1 MVGSGFWP
9 RRREEGH
16 FEVSL
21 QIILANR
28 GDQKLFS
35 FSFLSNS
42 KGDGFPPRPGSS
54 YLKEETLVPPHARSV
69 TVASQA
75 HNHYFFRTIS
85 LSTMRRNHSL
95 LTGWRGSSVPL
106 FHSGKKLKRKFASLH
121 KSGGKGSAIASS
133 GKVSA
138 GRGHNLYE
146 ESLGGR

>member
-1 MVGSGFWP
+1 MIFC
-9 RRREEGH
+9 
-16 FEVSL
+16 F
-21 QIILANR
+21 
-28 GDQKLFS
+28 
-35 FSFLSNS
+35 FLGNS
-42 KGDGFPPRPGSS
+42 KGDEFHPRPGSS
-54 YLKEETLVPPHARSV
+54 YLKEETLVPPHTRSV

-95 LTGWRGSSVPL
+95 LTGWASSVPPSPL

-121 KSGGKGSAIASS
+121 KSGGKGSTIASS

-138 GRGHNLYE
+138 GRRRGHNLYE